1 MPALQIDPYDNPDRT
16 ALPITMSMGC
26 IFRTEGSVADFN
38 FNRVGFTVAPVV
50 AHRPRT
56 LVVAMGSSRRSA
68 FAARRSNLGGV
79 RGALTRSIRLE
90 R

>member
-1 MPALQIDPYDNPDRT
+1 MPIS
-16 ALPITMSMGC
+16 MSMGC
-26 IFRTEGSVADFN
+26 ILRTAGSVTDFN

-50 AHRPRT
+50 SYQSRT
-56 LVVAMGSSRRSA
+56 LVVAMGSSRHSA